1 MGAIRN
7 MRYSQIRA
15 FHHVASCGG
24 FSRAAE
30 ALGLT
35 QPAISEQVRKLESDH
50 DVLLF
55 NRDRKQVTLTPVGE
69 ELLICTKKLFEVQ
82 DQISEV
88 LSENRAALDGKL
100 RIIADSASHLTDRL
114 KAYRKRHPK
123 VFISVRTGNTT
134 EIVEALRRYDAEIGV
149 VGSLNPGPDMEVR
162 SLGASPIIAFA
173 AKTLI
178 PDLPEAMTLA
188 QIAKYP
194 LIFREAG
201 SKTRQKL
208 EKAAAARNVALIP
221 AIEVE
226 GREAVQDVVAAGAGV
241 GFVSETEFG
250 YDARLTRISIADA
263 EMAMSESLI
272 CLRQRNT
279 VRTIRSFMD
288 IIAEGAPHPNMPKA
302 SAD

>member
-1 MGAIRN
+1 

-15 FHHVASCGG
+15 FHHVATCGG

-55 NRDRKQVTLTPVGE
+55 NRDRKQVTLTPVGDA
-69 ELLICTKKLFEVQ
+69 LLICTKKLFEVE
-82 DQISEV
+82 DQITEV
-88 LSENRAALDGKL
+88 LSENRTALDGNL
-100 RIIADSASHLTDRL
+100 RIIADSAFHLTDRL

-134 EIVEALRRYDAEIGV
+134 EIVEALRSYDAEIGV
-149 VGSLNPGPDMEVR
+149 VGSLNPGPDMEIR
-162 SLGASPIIAFA
+162 SLGVSPIIAFA

-178 PDLPEAMTLA
+178 ADRPDAMTLA
-188 QIAKYP
+188 QLAKYP

-201 SKTRQKL
+201 SKTRQQL
-208 EKAAAARNVALIP
+208 EKAAAERNIPLTP

-241 GFVSETEFG
+241 GFVSEAEFG
-250 YDARLTRISIADA
+250 YDARLARITISDVD
-263 EMAMSESLI
+263 MTMTESLV
-272 CLRQRNT
+272 CLRQRGD

-288 IIAEGAPHPNMPKA
+288 IIAEGQPNLP
-302 SAD
+302 SSR